1 MTRDEGRR
9 FGAEMAVGFAVIAAL
24 VWWRG
29 HERAAAILGAVAAV
43 AALAALVVPG
53 RLGPVRSGWM
63 ALGHAIGRVMSP
75 LFFGIIYFVILT
87 PIGLA
92 RRTFG
97 RSPLARDPAATSYWM
112 QRAVRSPEQAR
123 RAMERYF

>member
-1 MTRDEGRR
+1 MTRREGRR
-9 FGAEMAVGFAVIAAL
+9 FGAEMAVGFAVIAGL

-29 HERAAAILGAVAAV
+29 HDGAAVALGTIAAVSAV
-43 AALAALVVPG
+43 AALVIPG
-53 RLGPVRSGWM
+53 RLGPVRAGWM

-75 LFFGIIYFVILT
+75 LFFGIIYFAVLT

-112 QRAVRSPEQAR
+112 ERAVRSPEQAR